1 MLLMGH
7 SRLSELCLRVG
18 RGEEAYVHLKAALE
32 VLPRFGDGHDY
43 IGIRTSLVHACLQRG
58 DPDEAEYWAR
68 QAEGDGARQQETF
81 YGPDF
86 GGWAEIALARGLT
99 EVGLGLWRGAAA
111 RMPGAGYPYGGS
123 PWLDPWALQ
132 VQSAA
137 VTAHAHAGRL
147 EPVAE
152 LADQLRQR
160 LRTALRGPDGPPM
173 EPAVLG
179 TVLHAVGMAGLASG
193 DASAVRLIA
202 LAERLPVMREF
213 QPTMSADRA
222 RTAAEDA
229 DRVAY
234 RDAVSRYAALE
245 RDELLEAARALTSGR
260 G

>member
-1 MLLMGH
+1 
-7 SRLSELCLRVG
+7 
-18 RGEEAYVHLKAALE
+18 
-32 VLPRFGDGHDY
+32 
-43 IGIRTSLVHACLQRG
+43 
-58 DPDEAEYWAR
+58 
-68 QAEGDGARQQETF
+68 
-81 YGPDF
+81 
-86 GGWAEIALARGLT
+86 
-99 EVGLGLWRGAAA
+99 
-111 RMPGAGYPYGGS
+111 
-123 PWLDPWALQ
+123 
-132 VQSAA
+132 

-152 LADQLRQR
+152 LADRLRHR

-173 EPAVLG
+173 EPSVLG

-222 RTAAEDA
+222 RAAAEDA
-229 DRVAY
+229 NRAAY

-245 RDELLEAARALTSGR
+245 RDGLLEAARALTSGR